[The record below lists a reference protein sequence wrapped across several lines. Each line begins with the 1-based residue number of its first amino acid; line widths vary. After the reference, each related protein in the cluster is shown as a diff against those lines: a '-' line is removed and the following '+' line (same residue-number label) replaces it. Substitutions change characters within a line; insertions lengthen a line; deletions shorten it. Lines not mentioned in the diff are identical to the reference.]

1 MLSVYTVV
9 QGSNNVI
16 YNATLMTL
24 EMKLQGT
31 VKLLKF
37 RNVFQWYDT
46 LGTPKMYSDTH
57 FIALYDSSR

>member
-37 RNVFQWYDT
+37 RNVFQ
-46 LGTPKMYSDTH
+46 
-57 FIALYDSSR
+57 